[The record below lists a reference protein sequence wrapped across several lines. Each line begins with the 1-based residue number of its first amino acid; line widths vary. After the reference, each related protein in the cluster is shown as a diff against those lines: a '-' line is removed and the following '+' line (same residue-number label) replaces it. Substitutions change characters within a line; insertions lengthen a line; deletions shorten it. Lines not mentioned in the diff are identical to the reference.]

1 MNLIFALLT
10 LSLISPVFSQT
21 FDADE
26 EYAISST
33 LLQGYNKA
41 VRAGDLT
48 VQLKFALNQIVKVD
62 EINQQLMTSSLIEI
76 IWKDSRLAFNTTTGI
91 GEVLIP
97 ADLLWL
103 PDMFVVNTA
112 TVNGFLSVTSQ
123 NLASVSSDGTVNK

>member
-1 MNLIFALLT
+1 MFAE
-10 LSLISPVFSQT
+10 T

-33 LLQGYNKA
+33 LLQGYNKEI
-41 VRAGDLT
+41 RAGDLT
-48 VQLKFALNQIVKVD
+48 VQLKFTLNQIVKID
-62 EINQQLMTSSLIEI
+62 EINQQMLTSSLIEM
-76 IWKDSRLAFNTTTGI
+76 IWKDSRLAFNTTSGI

-112 TVNGFLSVTSQ
+112 SVNGFLSVTTQ

>member
-1 MNLIFALLT
+1 MNLIFVVLT
-10 LSLISPVFSQT
+10 LSLINLMFAET

-33 LLQGYNKA
+33 LLQGYNKEI
-41 VRAGDLT
+41 RAGDLT
-48 VQLKFALNQIVKVD
+48 VQLKFTLNQIVKID
-62 EINQQLMTSSLIEI
+62 EINQQMLTSSLIEM
-76 IWKDSRLAFNTTTGI
+76 IWKDSRLAFNTTSGI

-112 TVNGFLSVTSQ
+112 SVNGFLSVTTQ